1 MFIRLLSF
9 CGSLVSGHIGK
20 VYLNNQPYQ
29 AWSTLVDINF
39 NEPLYFSFLLQVSI
53 NVVEVAKLLS
63 YGFIYD
69 SYFHNYL
76 FQISVKVFNLML
88 EVNEKR
94 LSVQHKLCECKCRLN
109 ENTCSSKQKW
119 SHDKYLCE
127 SKELDDWRSG
137 KNNYMWNPSTY
148 DCECNKAKLFK

>member
-1 MFIRLLSF
+1 MFIELLSF

-20 VYLNNQPYQ
+20 VSLNSQPYQ

-39 NEPLYFSFLLQVSI
+39 NEPLYYSFLLWVLI
-53 NVVEVAKLLS
+53 NAVEVAILLS

-94 LSVQHKLCECKCRLN
+94 LSVQHESCE
-109 ENTCSSKQKW
+109 
-119 SHDKYLCE
+119 
-127 SKELDDWRSG
+127 
-137 KNNYMWNPSTY
+137 
-148 DCECNKAKLFK
+148 